1 MQCFGENSV
10 SLLSPSVKGWGGEAS
25 GAGLGLSA
33 GGELGGSRCL
43 KPEGLGPEPLAGGV
57 GKTLSFWLGYFQHS
71 KEIRC
76 LVGSTWHAS
85 VILCCGPLL

>member
-1 MQCFGENSV
+1 MQCFGETSV
-10 SLLSPSVKGWGGEAS
+10 SLLPPPVKGWGGEAS
-25 GAGLGLSA
+25 GAGLG
-33 GGELGGSRCL
+33 
-43 KPEGLGPEPLAGGV
+43 PEPLAGVV

-85 VILCCGPLL
+85 VILCCGPLP